1 MNKSLLSLAGGLAGS
16 VVCAADIFVGA
27 DQVAT
32 NCVAKDEVSVQS
44 GIVAVSKY
52 GELQKTGAGAWTIP
66 SKMVAQ
72 PTLPL
77 TVVNGSAKV
86 KAEVGSDNPVPAV
99 LATAGFW
106 FSAKDT
112 DHFVTNGDQ
121 VQTWYDVRETDMA
134 SPTYLR
140 AVANTEKTT
149 DCPTLVSKDGFASVY
164 FGGVGSGQAMTIRN
178 PAGAVNKTAAC
189 HVFGVIG
196 YYETQGCVF
205 GSGGTGGTSEIPLMF
220 YIDTNKRISTSYC
233 DPVRKWAWTS
243 RAKIYVDGARCDP
256 YMDIPRA
263 GKFILMDACSPETDK
278 SVSGFFN
285 MWSDKASWGGD
296 YIAEAIVFT
305 NSLTEAERMQVSAY
319 LNKKWFTCAQRT
331 ELRIGKSATYLI
343 DDDSVEAQ
351 GAAFVPSGDGVLV
364 KQGVGAFAYRAP
376 DVLDAGAFSGS
387 LKLEEGSVDMST
399 VLPLAVEAGQTI
411 DVRKTDAGNRR
422 VTLATAETGTLVKTG
437 TGEVAV
443 VSLPIGLSKLTV
455 QAGKLEVLPKT
466 ELLGQAEEDDEIYI
480 ENPSFEDY
488 ANDESLIAD
497 GGGLSLYSPG
507 SDVYTYDRG
516 WRRQANAVR
525 VFNWDRWTGKS
536 TVWGATRSAF
546 AFNHHPLDGACA
558 VGLFKNA
565 LLAAPVTITKP
576 GTYELQFDMSARESE
591 DYYGYY
597 VTCSLWDRDTKTEV
611 MTFGRGYFY
620 ELAYHRTALRG
631 EVAKTGNFE
640 LRIRAHDLHT
650 DRCVVVDNFRLRR
663 VTDTETGRFAVPN
676 GDFET
681 GDLSFEK
688 EATKAKIVESPYDNW
703 TFVQGEGSV
712 GIVTLVT
719 TNAAAEKRAE
729 YNDSRRPYGGFRQLL
744 LSGGVCSAEVTSQP
758 LAGTYYL
765 RADLGRYAQY
775 RGQLTASVTVG
786 DGAAV
791 PLGTFVVS
799 NSVMKTYTWPVAF
812 TADGS
817 QAVKVTFAFARQQSA
832 ISVNCGVWIDDV
844 RFVTFDDREY
854 LRNNGFEGGVT
865 SDNWARTA
873 WARCAASIGNSQIQP
888 YSWSPDIFSMDKIE
902 GNYNMFVQRDGGAE
916 QDVTFDHPGRYRLSF
931 YAART
936 TNEGRPDE
944 KDRIWCREFN
954 PIRAWFARNGVTNV
968 IGVTGRDCGTNFCQ
982 HVWAFDV
989 PAAGTYR
996 FGIQGTYQGKDKG
1009 PTAVV
1014 DALSIRRVDTTKFV
1028 ETAPTFDPNTA
1039 LYIDAGAK
1047 MRLSFEGTQK
1057 IRRLVLGG
1065 RHMGFGEVNISDY
1078 PEYFEGTGTFDIKP
1092 TLGTVI
1098 ILE

>member
-1 MNKSLLSLAGGLAGS
+1 MNKLLLSLAGGLAGFA
-16 VVCAADIFVGA
+16 VCAADIFVGA

-32 NCVAKDEVSVQS
+32 NYVAKDEVSVQS
-44 GIVAVSKY
+44 GLVAVSGY

-66 SKMVAQ
+66 STTVAQ

-77 TVVNGSAKV
+77 TVVNGSTKV
-86 KAEVGSDNPVPAV
+86 EVEEGADNPVPAV

-112 DHFVTNGDQ
+112 DHFETNGDQ
-121 VQTWYDVRETDMA
+121 IQTWYDVRETDMT

-178 PAGAVNKTAAC
+178 PAGVVNKTPAC

-220 YIDTNKRISTSYC
+220 YIDTQKRISSCYC

-256 YMDIPRA
+256 YMDVPPV
-263 GKFILMDACSPETDK
+263 GKFILMDAASPESSK
-278 SVSGFFN
+278 YVSGFFN
-285 MWSDKASWGGD
+285 MWSDKGSWGGD

-305 NSLTEAERMQVSAY
+305 NSLTETERMQVSAY
-319 LNKKWFTCAQRT
+319 LNKKWFACAQRT
-331 ELRIGKSATYLI
+331 QIKIGKSAAYVI
-343 DDDSVEAQ
+343 DDDSVETQ
-351 GAAFVPSGDGVLV
+351 GAAFVPSGDGTIV
-364 KQGVGAFAYRAP
+364 KQGAGTFAYRAS
-376 DVLDAGAFSGS
+376 DVLDAGSFSGS
-387 LKLEEGSVDMST
+387 LQLKEGAVDMST
-399 VLPLAVEAGQTI
+399 VLPLSVTAGRTI
-411 DVRKTDAGNRR
+411 DARKTDAGNRR
-422 VTLATAETGTLVKTG
+422 VTLATAEAGTLVKTG

-443 VSLPIGLSKLTV
+443 VSLPTGLTKITV

-466 ELLGQAEEDDEIYI
+466 EVIAQAEEGDEIYI

-488 ANDESLIAD
+488 ADDESLVAD
-497 GGGLSLYSPG
+497 GGGLSVYSPG
-507 SDVYTYDRG
+507 SDVCTYDRG
-516 WRRQANAVR
+516 WRRQSNAVR
-525 VFNWDRWTGKS
+525 VFNWDLWTGNS
-536 TVWGATRSAF
+536 TVWGATRAAF
-546 AFNHHPLDGACA
+546 AFTHHPLDGSCA
-558 VGLFKNA
+558 VGLFQNA
-565 LLAAPVTITKP
+565 LLAAPVTITKT

-591 DYYGYY
+591 NYYGYY

-631 EVAKTGNFE
+631 EVSKTGNFE
-640 LRIRAHDLHT
+640 LRIRGHNLHS

-676 GDFET
+676 GDFES
-681 GDLSFEK
+681 GDLTFET
-688 EATKAKIVESPYDNW
+688 AAKAKIVENPYDNW
-703 TFVQGEGSV
+703 TFNQGEGSV
-712 GIVTLVT
+712 AIVTLPV
-719 TNAAAEKRAE
+719 TNAAKELRVE
-729 YNDSRRPYGGFRQLL
+729 YNDSRRPYGGFRQLQ
-744 LSGGVCSAEVTSQP
+744 LSGGACSAEVTSQP
-758 LAGTYYL
+758 PAGTYYL
-765 RADLGRYAQY
+765 RADIGRYAQY

-791 PLGTFVVS
+791 SLGSVVVS
-799 NSVMKTYTWPVAF
+799 NSVMKAYTWGPTF
-812 TADGS
+812 TTDGTKT
-817 QAVKVTFAFARQQSA
+817 VKVTFAFARQQSA
-832 ISVNCGVWIDDV
+832 SSTSCGVWLDDV

-865 SDNWARTA
+865 SENWAKTDWTKCKA
-873 WARCAASIGNSQIQP
+873 QVGGAAVQP
-888 YSWSPDIFSMDKIE
+888 YSYEPSIFATDKIE
-902 GNYNMFVQRDGGAE
+902 GNYFLFVQRDGGAE
-916 QDVTFDHPGRYRLSF
+916 QDVTFDYPGRYRLSF

-936 TNEGRPDE
+936 TNEGRPDPN
-944 KDRIWCREFN
+944 DRIWCREFN
-954 PIRAWFARNGVTNV
+954 PICAWIAQNGVTNV
-968 IGVTGRDCGTNFCQ
+968 IGVTGPDCGTNFCQ
-982 HVWAFDV
+982 HVWTFDV

-996 FGIQGTYQGKDKG
+996 FGIQGSYAGSERG
-1009 PTAVV
+1009 STAVV